1 MNIKER
7 LREISSYINDN
18 EYDKIK
24 VATLNMEK
32 DILNN
37 YKSHN
42 EFKRLIDNICYY
54 SDYSFFNTLLVDY
67 QYPNFLELGTKE
79 KYNKN
84 GYDISENAKAI
95 NILTPNNDTFV
106 KITDNGNEMVK
117 SLKDLTKEQIQK
129 YNNPKDNSVVL
140 HHKNLKELKVLELF
154 DCKDTN
160 MLKEEYK
167 ELNLPALLQNNYNDV
182 YKSFVKAMYADGYKI
197 KYVDNLDNKFEY
209 DKDNKIIH
217 IKNGLNNRIKIL
229 GLIDIMS
236 DDVSS
241 DTFEKELFKHTI
253 NKGIGIDDNFDD
265 KFNLLNWY
273 KSTDIKNV
281 DKTFKLLSSK
291 SRKFINNFNRFFDL
305 EYEFSIDSNK
315 SLYDDFSLKI

>member
-1 MNIKER
+1 MN
-7 LREISSYINDN
+7 L
-18 EYDKIK
+18 
-24 VATLNMEK
+24 EK
-32 DILNN
+32 DILNK

-84 GYDISENAKAI
+84 GFDISKKAKVI
-95 NILTPNNDTFV
+95 NILTPKNDIYV
-106 KITDNGNEMVK
+106 KILNNGKEEIKLLNEL
-117 SLKDLTKEQIQK
+117 SKEQIIK
-129 YNNPKDNSVVL
+129 YNNPKDKSITL
-140 HHKNLKELKVLELF
+140 HHKNLKELQILELF
-154 DCKDTN
+154 DCKDTT
-160 MLKEEYK
+160 MQREKYRD
-167 ELNLPALLQNNYNDV
+167 LNLPALLQNSYNDV
-182 YKSFVKAMYADGYKI
+182 YNSFVKAMYADGYKI
-197 KYVDNLDNKFEY
+197 KYVDNLENKFEY

-217 IKNGLNNRIKIL
+217 IKNGLNSRIKML

-241 DTFEKELFKHTI
+241 DTFEKEIFKHSI
-253 NKGIGIDDNFDD
+253 NKGIGIEDDFDDN
-265 KFNLLNWY
+265 FNLLNWY
-273 KSTDIKNV
+273 NSTDIKNV

-291 SRKFINNFNRFFDL
+291 SRKFVNNFNRFFDL
-305 EYEFSIDSNK
+305 EYNYSIDNSK

>member
-1 MNIKER
+1 
-7 LREISSYINDN
+7 
-18 EYDKIK
+18 
-24 VATLNMEK
+24 MEK
-32 DILNN
+32 EILNK

-84 GYDISENAKAI
+84 GYDISKNAKAI
-95 NILTPNNDTFV
+95 NILTPNNDTYV
-106 KITDNGNEMVK
+106 KIVDNGNEEIK
-117 SLKDLTKEQIQK
+117 SLKDLNKEQIQK
-129 YNNPKDNSVVL
+129 YNNPKDKSITL
-140 HHKNLKELKVLELF
+140 HHKNLKELRILELF
-154 DCKDTN
+154 DCKDTT
-160 MLKEEYK
+160 MLKEQYK
-167 ELNLPALLQNNYNDV
+167 ELNLPALLHNNYNDV
-182 YKSFVKAMYADGYKI
+182 YNSFVKAMYADGYKI
-197 KYVDNLDNKFEY
+197 KYVDNLENKFEY
-209 DKDNKIIH
+209 DKNNKIIH

-236 DDVSS
+236 DDASS
-241 DTFEKELFKHTI
+241 DTFERELFKHTI

-273 KSTDIKNV
+273 NCTDIKNV

-305 EYEFSIDSNK
+305 EYDYSIDSNK